1 MTNQNDFIIDNG
13 TGFAVRQDIQDA
25 LQALAGNSSGNSEPS
40 VKYAY
45 QWWADTN
52 ANVMKLRNSGN
63 TAWITLFQLDGTLTL
78 EDGSASAPA
87 LSFRDDPNTGI
98 YSAANDR
105 FNIAVGG
112 TDYLEIKTDVI
123 VFNDTG
129 ADTDFKVEGDTNPE
143 LFYVDAGED
152 RIGINTSTPN
162 TKLHIV
168 APNLNTGTINAT
180 NCKQLGLWVAADAGN
195 SNTTNDIYTG
205 IALGEGHAGMYG
217 FDGGGSAATG
227 LGFFTG
233 NASATS
239 ERMRIDGAGDI
250 KIGESNSGA
259 VALSL
264 IGDGGGILISRA
276 PSGTPTSGQYLGQV
290 GFNAYSSSQTLAS
303 ADALIR
309 AVADDNHSGTSA
321 SSNLSFFT
329 KPATTGPGSAP
340 TERLKIHAGGNVSII
355 DGNLIIPNGHGIDFS
370 ASGNNVN
377 MTSEVFDGYEEGT
390 WTPTVGYQNSSGL
403 TIATNSHA
411 GKYTKIG
418 RLVHCIGA
426 INFTVSG
433 SPVNDNIAISG
444 LPFNTGT
451 GAVGTGDTRFAG
463 CNIRIQNTSDDTS
476 IYMAGVYGNFAVNLG
491 VQQDMGNRANE
502 IGGNSGMIVRVQI
515 WYHTE

>member
-52 ANVMKLRNSGN
+52 ANVMKLRNSSNNG
-63 TAWITLFQLDGTLTL
+63 WIELFQLDGTLTL

-105 FNIAVGG
+105 FNITVGG
-112 TDYLEIKTDVI
+112 TDYLEIKSDVI

-129 ADTDFKVEGDTNPE
+129 ADTDFKVEGDANPE

-152 RIGINTSTPN
+152 RIGINTGTPN
-162 TKLHIV
+162 TKLHIIS
-168 APNLNTGTINAT
+168 PPLNAGSINAT

-195 SNTTNDIYTG
+195 SNTANDIYTG
-205 IALGEGHAGMYG
+205 IAVGEGFAGMYG

-239 ERMRIDGAGDI
+239 ERMRIDGAGNIGVGTTHPDSILDLTGSGPRITFNDTAGTNDI
-250 KIGESNSGA
+250 AKI
-259 VALSL
+259 
-264 IGDGGGILISRA
+264 
-276 PSGTPTSGQYLGQV
+276 T
-290 GFNAYSSSQTLAS
+290 
-303 ADALIR
+303 
-309 AVADDNHSGTSA
+309 
-321 SSNLSFFT
+321 
-329 KPATTGPGSAP
+329 GSAGALFLQARDGDSHGEIIFR
-340 TERLKIHAGGNVSII
+340 TENNATALERMRIKNDGDVSIN
-355 DGNLIIPNGHGIDFS
+355 DGNLIIPNNHGIDFS
-370 ASGNNVN
+370 AAGGSASGSSNAL
-377 MTSEVFDGYEEGT
+377 FDDYEEGT
-390 WTPTVGYQNSSGL
+390 WTPAIGYQNSSGL
-403 TIATNSHA
+403 TISTNSHS

-418 RLVHCIGA
+418 RLVHLIGA
-426 INFTVSG
+426 INWTVSG
-433 SPVNDNIAISG
+433 SPVNDNVFISG
-444 LPFNTGT
+444 LPFNTST
-451 GAVGTGDTRFAG
+451 GQVGTNSTRFAG
-463 CNIRIQNTSDDTS
+463 CNITIDNTSDDTS
-476 IYMAGVYGNFAVNLG
+476 IYMAGGYGNFGINLG
-491 VQQDMGNRANE
+491 VQQDMGNRAPE
-502 IGGNSGMIVRVQI
+502 LGGNSGMIVMVQV